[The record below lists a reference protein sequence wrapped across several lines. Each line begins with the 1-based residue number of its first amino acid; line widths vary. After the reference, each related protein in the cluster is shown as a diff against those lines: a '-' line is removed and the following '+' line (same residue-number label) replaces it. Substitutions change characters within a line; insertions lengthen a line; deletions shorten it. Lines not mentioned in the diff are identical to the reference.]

1 MRKIVFLF
9 LILFVF
15 VVPSMAGEITER
27 QSKEQ
32 IIIAQVNQE
41 CLRLCRMDRSSC
53 EDDCARGVDKTREGW
68 RISRCKSDC
77 MNAYRDCA
85 YSCRE

>member
-41 CLRLCRMDRSSC
+41 CLRVC
-53 EDDCARGVDKTREGW
+53 CARRLDKIRDGW
-68 RISRCKSDC
+68 RISQCKSDC

-85 YSCRE
+85 DSCRE